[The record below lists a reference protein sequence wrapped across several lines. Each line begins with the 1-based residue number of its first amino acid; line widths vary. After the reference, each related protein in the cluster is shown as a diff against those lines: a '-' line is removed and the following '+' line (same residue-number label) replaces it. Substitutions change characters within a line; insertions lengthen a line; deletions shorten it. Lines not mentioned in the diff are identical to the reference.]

1 MNNRLHVALARK
13 DHASAIWHIL
23 QGEIEVMRNTGRNQ
37 WQNGYPNPQ
46 TVATDI
52 EKGQGRVLLQ
62 GSEVV
67 GYCALITSGDPFY
80 DHIWNGNWLTS
91 SNSRHCRYAVVHRIG
106 IAPEHTR
113 KGLATAFLQ
122 MLMTEAAAMGC
133 ESMRID
139 TNFDNAQMLHILPKL
154 GFTRCGMVMVKDGER
169 HAFEIL
175 LNAQ

>member
-1 MNNRLHVALARK
+1 MNNSLHVAPAEE
-13 DHASAIWHIL
+13 AYAPAIWHIL
-23 QGEIEVMRNTGRNQ
+23 QGEIEVMRNAGRNQ

-46 TVATDI
+46 TVAADI
-52 EKGQGRVLLQ
+52 KKGQGRVLLQ
-62 GSEVV
+62 GSEVM

-91 SNSRHCRYAVVHRIG
+91 SDSRHCRYAVVHRIG
-106 IAPEHTR
+106 IAPEHTG
-113 KGLATAFLQ
+113 KGFATAFLQ
-122 MLMTEAAAMGC
+122 MLMAEAAAMGC

-169 HAFEIL
+169 HAFEKIL
-175 LNAQ
+175 HKQ